1 MFRIFISA
9 LLFLMCSVATNA
21 QSTKEKAR
29 AMFKNG
35 EYAEAKPLFESL
47 LKRSPKDG
55 SYNFWYAACCFET
68 NDTVADIEKMLR
80 YAVTRRVNE
89 AHRYLGDFYKRDYR
103 YDEAVACYEEYI
115 DGCNDDDVIATYEE
129 LCEHLKRLQR
139 MMKMTERVCVVD
151 SFVVDKNK
159 FLSVYRTGRDIG
171 TLAFAADYFK
181 KPEAAGTVAVTE
193 RGTDL
198 YFSQTVAI
206 DDVEYLKLFHSTN
219 VNGKWGDAKML
230 DGIET
235 EGNDC
240 YPFMSVDG
248 SSFYFAS
255 DGEGSIGGYDIF
267 VTRYDPE
274 DGTFLKPENVGMP
287 FNSEA
292 NDYMLVVNE
301 IANLGWFA
309 TDRRMEE
316 GKVCVYV
323 FVPNATKVT
332 YNYESE
338 DSTRII
344 ALSQLTSIAD
354 TQSDEDVVRKAR
366 QKLLMLLYEQ
376 KNVSAGTGFLFVIDD
391 LTEYTDVNQ
400 FKCAEARKMYDEWKK
415 RSDKYQADVAQ
426 LEKLRSEYA
435 AANVSK
441 KQSMSV
447 SLLQLENRLI
457 EEAEALENLVVRIRN
472 TEKVFISK

>member
-1 MFRIFISA
+1 
-9 LLFLMCSVATNA
+9 
-21 QSTKEKAR
+21 
-29 AMFKNG
+29 
-35 EYAEAKPLFESL
+35 
-47 LKRSPKDG
+47 
-55 SYNFWYAACCFET
+55 
-68 NDTVADIEKMLR
+68 
-80 YAVTRRVNE
+80 
-89 AHRYLGDFYKRDYR
+89 
-103 YDEAVACYEEYI
+103 
-115 DGCNDDDVIATYEE
+115 
-129 LCEHLKRLQR
+129 
-139 MMKMTERVCVVD
+139 
-151 SFVVDKNK
+151 
-159 FLSVYRTGRDIG
+159 
-171 TLAFAADYFK
+171 
-181 KPEAAGTVAVTE
+181 
-193 RGTDL
+193 
-198 YFSQTVAI
+198 
-206 DDVEYLKLFHSTN
+206 
-219 VNGKWGDAKML
+219 
-230 DGIET
+230 
-235 EGNDC
+235 
-240 YPFMSVDG
+240 
-248 SSFYFAS
+248 
-255 DGEGSIGGYDIF
+255 
-267 VTRYDPE
+267 
-274 DGTFLKPENVGMP
+274 MP

-354 TQSDEDVVRKAR
+354 TQSDEDIVRKAR
-366 QKLLMLLYEQ
+366 QKLLMLMYEQ
-376 KNVSAGTGFLFVIDD
+376 KNVAAGTGFLFVIDD

-400 FKCAEARKMYDEWKK
+400 FKCAEARKLYDEWKK